1 MHLYVIYNM
10 DVHFY
15 IAKFPTQIVIKL
27 VLLLYFLKINFK
39 WTLDDK

>member
-1 MHLYVIYNM
+1 M

-15 IAKFPTQIVIKL
+15 IATFPTKIVIKL
-27 VLLLYFLKINFK
+27 LLLYFLKINFK

>member
-1 MHLYVIYNM
+1 M

-15 IAKFPTQIVIKL
+15 IAKLKIAIKL
-27 VLLLYFLKINFK
+27 FILDFLKINFK